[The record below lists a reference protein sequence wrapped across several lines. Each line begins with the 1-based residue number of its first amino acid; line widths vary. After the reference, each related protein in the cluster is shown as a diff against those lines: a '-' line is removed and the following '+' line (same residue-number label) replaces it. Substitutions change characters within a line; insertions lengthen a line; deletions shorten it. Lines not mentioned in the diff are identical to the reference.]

1 MDKPVGN
8 LLYQI
13 ATCFKGS
20 NERVN
25 LLVKYVCELKL
36 NSVQQI
42 SGNSL
47 LVGVAIVILTVVF
60 LAAFDYFKDHP
71 VDPVNIGEFDEA
83 CGVGV
88 VVTREEIV
96 KVTRETLD
104 INRSELLEKRYRFNV
119 GKVIGIVIPIM

>member
-8 LLYQI
+8 LLYQV

-36 NSVQQI
+36 NSAQQI
-42 SGNSL
+42 SGSSL
-47 LVGVAIVILTVVF
+47 LVGVAIVIVHVVF
-60 LAAFDYFKDHP
+60 LAAFDYLKDHP
-71 VDPVNIGEFDEA
+71 VDPVNIVEFDEA

-88 VVTREEIV
+88 VVTREEVV
-96 KVTRETLD
+96 KVIRETLD
-104 INRSELLEKRYRFNV
+104 TNHSELLEKRYRFNV
-119 GKVIGIVIPIM
+119 GKVIGIIIPIM